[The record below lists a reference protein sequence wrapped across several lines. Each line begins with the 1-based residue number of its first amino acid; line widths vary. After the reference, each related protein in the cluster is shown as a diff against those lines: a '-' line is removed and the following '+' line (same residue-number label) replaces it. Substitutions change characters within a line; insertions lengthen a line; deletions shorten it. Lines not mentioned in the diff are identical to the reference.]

1 MTGASY
7 NLQPLTITDQTKP
20 SYFIKDGDI
29 PCTPAIE
36 PTYSY
41 VWNFCAPIT
50 DVSLP
55 ATCTESGAAGSM
67 STAVQYLNRS
77 KDGYKECEMIGQYDP
92 ATDDLHFT
100 QLDHRD
106 SAKGVSIT
114 YPLGDKC
121 GATSLQRSATVD
133 VLCADVEA
141 EVQSATEEVMCAY
154 HFTMKSFYG
163 CPLVSTHICVCD
175 MCY

>member
-1 MTGASY
+1 
-7 NLQPLTITDQTKP
+7 
-20 SYFIKDGDI
+20 
-29 PCTPAIE
+29 
-36 PTYSY
+36 
-41 VWNFCAPIT
+41 
-50 DVSLP
+50 
-55 ATCTESGAAGSM
+55 
-67 STAVQYLNRS
+67 
-77 KDGYKECEMIGQYDP
+77 MIGQYDP